1 MSLRELLRPSLYAGA
16 HSEVYQ
22 RWRTT
27 SRVWRATPKPE
38 PSFERFCLG
47 YPSGTV
53 VMAFYADGAP
63 LEEVRVT
70 HPLALVEVVEDSLV
84 GVGSRVFWARA

>member
-1 MSLRELLRPSLYAGA
+1 
-16 HSEVYQ
+16 
-22 RWRTT
+22 
-27 SRVWRATPKPE
+27 
-38 PSFERFCLG
+38 
-47 YPSGTV
+47 
-53 VMAFYADGAP
+53 MAFYADGAP